1 ALAMPKS
8 PRPNC
13 FPATEQAPPPRPVLD
28 HRLPPAGRS
37 GLGTGL
43 LNRATFFLFANA
55 NCEPAAFETTRNYLP
70 EELRWAAS
78 AKLLRA
84 RFSAPS
90 AGSIVVASNSTPALR
105 EPKWRWR
112 DSVTCLLLAKTPPCA
127 ATCTLSVF

>member
-1 ALAMPKS
+1 MNAAGRGDEPEARIAACDSCERPRFALAMPKS

-13 FPATEQAPPPRPVLD
+13 FPATEQATPPRPALD

-43 LNRATFFLFANA
+43 PNRATFFLFANA
-55 NCEPAAFETTRNYLP
+55 NCEPAAFERTRNYLP

-84 RFSAPS
+84 RFS
-90 AGSIVVASNSTPALR
+90 
-105 EPKWRWR
+105 
-112 DSVTCLLLAKTPPCA
+112 
-127 ATCTLSVF
+127 